1 MKEGNRQKEIKF
13 PENRKISEKLKPG
26 DRVIIAK
33 YAGLSPATIRDM
45 MMGHR
50 RITDKAARAI
60 IRLMKERKELD
71 QALNEIVNQ

>member
-1 MKEGNRQKEIKF
+1 MKDDLRQKKIKF
-13 PENRKISEKLKPG
+13 PENRKISKKLKPG

-50 RITDKAARAI
+50 RITDNAARAI
-60 IRLMKERKELD
+60 IRLWNERQELD
-71 QALNEIVNQ
+71 RALEEIANQ